1 MTNEIVHV
9 STVNQFKQLIA
20 TESRNVIIKASSTWC
35 GPCKMIA
42 PFYKMMAE
50 SPLSE
55 YVCFAEL
62 DTDEAEDLA
71 EYLNISAMPTFIAFV
86 GKLRSETLQGANKE
100 KLANF
105 VKKVAIAK

>member
-9 STVNQFKQLIA
+9 FTLKQFKQLLA

-71 EYLNISAMPTFIAFV
+71 EYLNISAMPSFIAFV
-86 GKLRSETLQGANKE
+86 GKTRNKTLQGANKE
-100 KLANF
+100 KLAEF
-105 VKKVAIAK
+105 VKKVAMAK